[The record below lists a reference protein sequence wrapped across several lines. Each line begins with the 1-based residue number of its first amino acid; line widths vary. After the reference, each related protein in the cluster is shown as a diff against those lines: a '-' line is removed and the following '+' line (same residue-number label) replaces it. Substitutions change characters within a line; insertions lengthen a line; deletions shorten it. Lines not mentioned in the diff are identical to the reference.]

1 MVFYNN
7 SFKKMDKPKRMS
19 SFSKFSMDNTSNS
32 LRRAVTVNN
41 LSSSPLNKIT
51 LQSQAHNKK
60 DILKDISKD
69 NTKDSIIEEIKE
81 VNDAENE
88 DDSKVKTIIYEPVDK
103 GIGEKISEL
112 LDDDNSGFMNWFCC
126 TRKQNDHLLDV
137 EREKNENSF
146 NCFIF

>member
-1 MVFYNN
+1 MIFNFN
-7 SFKKMDKPKRMS
+7 SFKKMKEPKRMS
-19 SFSKFSMDNTSNS
+19 SFSKFSAIEASPS
-32 LRRAVTVNN
+32 FRKA
-41 LSSSPLNKIT
+41 SSVKNFEFSPLNKII
-51 LQSQAHNKK
+51 LHSSNEKNKNIVK
-60 DILKDISKD
+60 DASKD